1 MFRQILMMSLIVDVV
16 MDSVRIV
23 NTQLSINNISSKS
36 NRELVKIIDLLG
48 RESKLIMNIPLL
60 YLYDNGDVEKII
72 KQ

>member
-1 MFRQILMMSLIVDVV
+1 MSLIVDVV